1 MNDLKLNYFKKILLS
16 LYKKLIKN
24 KNKNKT
30 YIKKNKENNNF
41 ADPID
46 RIIQEEEFTFNLIN
60 KERENKLINKI
71 KYTIKKIKE
80 KKFGYCEICKNK
92 IGIKRLEVQPTA
104 SLCIDCKT
112 ISEKKKI
119 NNLK

>member
-1 MNDLKLNYFKKILLS
+1 MNNFKLNYFKKILLS
-16 LYKKLIKN
+16 LYKKIIKKKN
-24 KNKNKT
+24 KNNI
-30 YIKKNKENNNF
+30 YIKKNKENINF

-46 RIIQEEEFTFNLIN
+46 RVTQEEEFTFNLIN

-92 IGIKRLEVQPTA
+92 IGIKRLKAQPIA

-112 ISEKKKI
+112 ISEKKK
-119 NNLK
+119 